1 MFQAP
6 CVIVVRNGSVCNAV
20 LLQSDPEG
28 ESSGREGVSEGL
40 LSDDE
45 LGGAVHGITDVGQG
59 IVDEGDDD
67 DWLSFLG
74 QVSHT
79 GNTAKKNNQIR
90 CESGP
95 GQDGAYLAPNRPIG
109 FKIRAILSRHME
121 GAHFTV
127 FPSASP

>member
-1 MFQAP
+1 MY
-6 CVIVVRNGSVCNAV
+6 
-20 LLQSDPEG
+20 LQSDPEG

-79 GNTAKKNNQIR
+79 GNTAKKTIKYGVKV
-90 CESGP
+90 GP
-95 GQDGAYLAPNRPIG
+95 D
-109 FKIRAILSRHME
+109 KM
-121 GAHFTV
+121 AHI
-127 FPSASP
+127 